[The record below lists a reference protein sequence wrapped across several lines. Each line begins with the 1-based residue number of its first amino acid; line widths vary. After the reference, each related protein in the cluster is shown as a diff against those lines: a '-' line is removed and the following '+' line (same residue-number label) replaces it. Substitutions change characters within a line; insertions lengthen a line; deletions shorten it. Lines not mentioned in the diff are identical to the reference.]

1 MEREQGDLVVLTDEN
16 GEEHEF
22 ELVDVFDVDG
32 REYAVLASTEDEDD
46 EEAIVLRVEKDTD
59 GNDQLVDIED
69 DEEWEKV
76 AARWDEILEDEA
88 SLEWDEDEED
98 EEEDEE
104 DGEEEDEEDEDEDEE
119 DEDEEEEQDDDGGAR
134 RGRGR

>member
-98 EEEDEE
+98 E
-104 DGEEEDEEDEDEDEE
+104 DEDEE
-119 DEDEEEEQDDDGGAR
+119 DEDEEEEDEEEDEEDEDAEEEEDDDGGAR